1 MSHMYPPCINSND
14 HGKATPDPDDL
25 LRAAH
30 ELARLV
36 RMEYPDGY
44 SLAGIAGIWDGAD
57 LETEGA
63 LDRVEDWL

>member
-1 MSHMYPPCINSND
+1 MSTRYVDSDD

-25 LRAAH
+25 LRAAR

-44 SLAGIAGIWDGAD
+44 SLARIAGIWDGAD
-57 LETEGA
+57 PATEGA
-63 LDRVEDWL
+63 LGRVEDWL